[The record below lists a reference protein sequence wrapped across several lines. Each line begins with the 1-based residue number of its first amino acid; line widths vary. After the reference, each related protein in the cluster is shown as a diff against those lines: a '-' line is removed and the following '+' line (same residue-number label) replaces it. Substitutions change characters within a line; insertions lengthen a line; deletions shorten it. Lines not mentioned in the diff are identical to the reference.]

1 MTVEGGIREIPLDR
15 HNDDLILEPAAKEQ
29 RVTGGARCRQIG
41 SVLPSAVCNKT
52 DEPQEA

>member
-52 DEPQEA
+52 DAPQEA